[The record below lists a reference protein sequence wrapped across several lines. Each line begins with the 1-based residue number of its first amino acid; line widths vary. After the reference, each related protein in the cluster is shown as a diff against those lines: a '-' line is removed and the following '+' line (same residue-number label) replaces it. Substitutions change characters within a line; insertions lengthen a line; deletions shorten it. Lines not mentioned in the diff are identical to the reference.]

1 MGLWLVSLPYYPK
14 VGSSNHGAGK
24 NESLEIRIFY
34 HLEISTKP
42 AVGSF
47 QYCQPAQNQPES
59 QILYHKNGSHRDLCV
74 MTLLLHAAAT
84 AAAYKWFCTF
94 PSP

>member
-1 MGLWLVSLPYYPK
+1 MSLPLYPELA
-14 VGSSNHGAGK
+14 GSNHSAVK
-24 NESLEIRIFY
+24 NESLDIMIFY
-34 HLEISTKP
+34 HLEISTKL

-59 QILYHKNGSHRDLCV
+59 QILYHKNGFLRDLCI